1 MKMRQAIQTTFI
13 GPTNHKGGRVKAKA
27 DAGSITLAWDY
38 SLGVEGNHKAAAK
51 ALAVKLG
58 WNYTAWIGGSM
69 FGKGY
74 VFTMIDLGRETEY
87 AFILPGTA
95 MEKAA

>member
-1 MKMRQAIQTTFI
+1 
-13 GPTNHKGGRVKAKA
+13 VKAKA

-38 SLGVEGNHKAAAK
+38 SLGVWGNHKAAAK

-58 WNYTAWIGGSM
+58 WDNSAWIGGSM

-74 VFTMIDLGRETEY
+74 VFTMIDLGREPEY
-87 AFILPGTA
+87 AFILPGTT